1 MVVAQATTSTAA
13 AGRGSRRGGGG
24 AGTGLGE
31 LPGEMVGSGVGRTRR
46 AYVPRPNGAGCV
58 PPKPAPNFDLRETSG
73 AGLREVTSGL
83 CALAQRGLTCPLSP
97 MLEIE
102 LGVPP
107 QAPPAPFLPPAALPR
122 RRLRMSPTCFGGG
135 LAQDKPSHLGR
146 PSLGRRGALEYHA
159 SPPRVSIRSFPEKQ
173 IGYVFRV

>member
-1 MVVAQATTSTAA
+1 MRGSKHEFLTSSTTTSTAA
-13 AGRGSRRGGGG
+13 VGRGSRRGGEG

-46 AYVPRPNGAGCV
+46 AYVPRPNGVGRA

-102 LGVPP
+102 VGVPP
-107 QAPPAPFLPPAALPR
+107 QASVHPSSPR
-122 RRLRMSPTCFGGG
+122 RPCRDGGCG
-135 LAQDKPSHLGR
+135 G
-146 PSLGRRGALEYHA
+146 
-159 SPPRVSIRSFPEKQ
+159 
-173 IGYVFRV
+173 